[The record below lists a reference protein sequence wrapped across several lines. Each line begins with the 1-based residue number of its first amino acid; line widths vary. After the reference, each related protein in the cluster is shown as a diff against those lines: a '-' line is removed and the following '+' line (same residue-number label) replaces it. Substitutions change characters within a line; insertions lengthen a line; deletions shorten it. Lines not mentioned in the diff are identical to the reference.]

1 MWLPTGVTVTC
12 VGSQSGVR
20 AEAGW
25 GLIPGRTSGCQPGR
39 QPCSSVGGARRVGC
53 SLVVLRARPGLPGRK
68 RVGDPPVPP
77 KSTFLLEREL
87 GNLTLNQGGPG
98 SGSSSGEGWWDR
110 GGAWQ
115 LAEGRTKPPSLIYRF
130 YTHFTRG
137 ETEAV
142 RLSHTANRGLTVSDE
157 PIAVV
162 SVASVPLSSG
172 GLGGSVVAQRTP
184 PRVDSS
190 APDPGPWVS
199 PSQTQEETPESIMS
213 VRSPSTM
220 FRFCSGTC
228 CVQALRAKVRNVSCG
243 PRPPG
248 NERFFRETQST
259 GGAGTKRPSRLP

>member
-1 MWLPTGVTVTC
+1 MGWEVPGACGCPLVSLSPG

-25 GLIPGRTSGCQPGR
+25 GLIPCRTSGSQPGR
-39 QPCSSVGGARRVGC
+39 RPCSSVGGARRVGC

-68 RVGDPPVPP
+68 RVGDPPQVPP
-77 KSTFLLEREL
+77 KSAFLLEREL

-98 SGSSSGEGWWDR
+98 SGSSSGEG
-110 GGAWQ
+110 GGSLSVLPWMVGPGWGVQ
-115 LAEGRTKPPSLIYRF
+115 LAEGRTKPPSPIYRF
-130 YTHFTRG
+130 YPHFTGG

-184 PRVDSS
+184 P
-190 APDPGPWVS
+190 
-199 PSQTQEETPESIMS
+199 
-213 VRSPSTM
+213 
-220 FRFCSGTC
+220 
-228 CVQALRAKVRNVSCG
+228 
-243 PRPPG
+243 
-248 NERFFRETQST
+248 
-259 GGAGTKRPSRLP
+259 